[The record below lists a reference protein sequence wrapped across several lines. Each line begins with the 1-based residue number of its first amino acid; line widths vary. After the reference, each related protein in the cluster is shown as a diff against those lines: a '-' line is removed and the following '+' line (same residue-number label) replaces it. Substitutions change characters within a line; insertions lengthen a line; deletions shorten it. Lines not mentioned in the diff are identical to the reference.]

1 MKSLINQLN
10 HINKKQHDTN
20 TNNNNKPGTTKRH
33 T

>member
-1 MKSLINQLN
+1 MINYKINNQLN

-20 TNNNNKPGTTKRH
+20 NNNTPRTTKIN